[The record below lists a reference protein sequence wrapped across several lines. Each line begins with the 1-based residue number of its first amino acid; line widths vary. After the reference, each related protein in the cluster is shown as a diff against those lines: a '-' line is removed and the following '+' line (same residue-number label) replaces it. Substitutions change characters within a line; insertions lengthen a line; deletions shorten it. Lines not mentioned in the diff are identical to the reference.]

1 MLQQMVSTPD
11 PLEGFAVHF
20 TRGANPADAATARAA
35 GPPKGPLIE
44 ALAWL
49 NATDTSGFRSSLSI
63 LWEGHVR
70 PTRYPMGVAA
80 HVTELKDRHRSACF
94 SESPLDDLKRLIETR
109 SVYGVGFTQEFLER
123 HGGER
128 VLYVAPGS
136 AEEATWRKAVD
147 DACVGGV
154 DPTDPLWEKTPFVD
168 VIDPSRDMSW
178 EKEWRVPGG
187 LDFEPADVAFVFLPE
202 EDHGRARQFFEEH
215 AADNTGPAYL
225 GIYLDPRWERDRIEE
240 VLMDRVP

>member
-1 MLQQMVSTPD
+1 MVAASD

-20 TRGANPADAATARAA
+20 TRGADPVAAAAARAA
-35 GPPKGPLIE
+35 GVPKGNLVE

-49 NATDTSGFRSSLSI
+49 DATDTSGYRSSLSI

-80 HVTELKDRHRSACF
+80 HVTEVAERNRSACF
-94 SESPLDDLKRLIETR
+94 SESPLNDLKRLIETR
-109 SVYGVGFTQEFLER
+109 SLYGVGFEQTFLEI

-128 VLYVAPGS
+128 VLYVPPGS
-136 AEEATWRKAVD
+136 DEEISWRRAVA

-154 DPTDPLWEKTPFVD
+154 DPTDPLWQMTPFVD
-168 VIDPSRDMSW
+168 ILDPTRDMSW

-187 LDFEPADVAFVFLPE
+187 LNFKPSDVAFVFLPE
-202 EDHGRARQFFEEH
+202 ELHGRARDFFEEH
-215 AADNTGPAYL
+215 RVANTGPAYF
-225 GIYLDPRWERDRIEE
+225 GVYLDPRWERDRIEE
-240 VLMDRVP
+240 ALWDRVP